1 MRTLS
6 AVAAWNGEE
15 FRCEGAT
22 LVDLSGGDAQET
34 DPENLQTMIVLQ
46 DVTGPLPPLANT
58 SKCCSAAR
66 HCSHSCIVQHFVG
79 LIVCVRT

>member
-34 DPENLQTMIVLQ
+34 DPENLQ
-46 DVTGPLPPLANT
+46 P
-58 SKCCSAAR
+58 
-66 HCSHSCIVQHFVG
+66 
-79 LIVCVRT
+79 